1 MTDPR
6 SDRMEL
12 KAVTGQSVESSSLRQ
27 ASSNPAYGEQKA
39 NLQRTEAFVDDEA
52 LFLAS
57 LPVID
62 DIAGQICRRHH
73 MTSAD
78 AEDFR
83 SVARLHFMERNCE
96 VLRRFEGRSSLP
108 TYVNVVIQRLFL
120 DYRNRQWGRWRPSA
134 EAKRYGPTA
143 ILLERLIV
151 RDGWTAEQAAEILR
165 VNHGIT
171 IDEPLTTL
179 CAKFSDRTSGREFVS
194 ETGAEAVES
203 PGPGSDVN
211 VIQSEQEFLAQ
222 RVRRAL
228 NRARQALDPQERL
241 VLKMRF
247 EDSVSIADI
256 ARALHLDQKRLYRII
271 ERLLARI
278 GRCIEAEGISR
289 SEVRTLFADGALD
302 WSQSA
307 EPSEGGRTI
316 RSERARASWLQQ

>member
-1 MTDPR
+1 
-6 SDRMEL
+6 L
-12 KAVTGQSVESSSLRQ
+12 
-27 ASSNPAYGEQKA
+27 
-39 NLQRTEAFVDDEA
+39 DDEA

-62 DIAGQICRRHH
+62 GTAGQICRRHH
-73 MTSAD
+73 MTGAD

-143 ILLERLIV
+143 ILLEQLIV

-179 CAKFSDRTSGREFVS
+179 CNKFSDRTAGREFVS
-194 ETGAEAVES
+194 EAGAETVES
-203 PGPGSDVN
+203 PGPGADVD
-211 VIQSEQEFLAQ
+211 VIRGEQDFLAQ

-256 ARALHLDQKRLYRII
+256 SRALHLDQKRLYRMI

-289 SEVRTLFADGALD
+289 SEVRTLFADGTLD

-307 EPSEGGRTI
+307 EPGEGGRTL